1 MEEAEVK
8 EKTFNSKVDNKN
20 KEENVLYI
28 ESQKLNNDYIYDH
41 DEDNSDSDYEE
52 VKEESMKF
60 EHKYKKKN

>member
-28 ESQKLNNDYIYDH
+28 ESQKLNNDNIYDH
-41 DEDNSDSDYEE
+41 DEDN
-52 VKEESMKF
+52 VTAIMK
-60 EHKYKKKN
+60 K